1 MKFRLSFFLSLLL
14 VLGGGCSFPA
24 AYETFSFDEL
34 GFSVELPLA
43 KEKVTTRYLV
53 CDKEGGCDSDST
65 AFGAF
70 YNEDN
75 KETNFLSSADSEWS
89 PSRGASLQDISGI
102 EKRGERYFVLASK
115 NFEYEIHPIRL
126 EEDKGKKIIFFDAK
140 KDFYKE
146 LADKDPANYANLPQ
160 IYAAVF
166 NTKSSTF
173 STAILYFDTST
184 VPLESWDKILSS
196 FTFY

>member
-1 MKFRLSFFLSLLL
+1 M
-14 VLGGGCSFPA
+14 
-24 AYETFSFDEL
+24 
-34 GFSVELPLA
+34 
-43 KEKVTTRYLV
+43 
-53 CDKEGGCDSDST
+53 
-65 AFGAF
+65 
-70 YNEDN
+70 
-75 KETNFLSSADSEWS
+75 
-89 PSRGASLQDISGI
+89 
-102 EKRGERYFVLASK
+102 ASK

-166 NTKSSTF
+166 NTNSSTF